1 MKHYIKT
8 ISWRFHDSSVAYP
21 GLKDSKLYMTSPSD
35 VMKSFQFLFKDE
47 VRERFLV
54 IWLNSANRVTGFEIV
69 TEGILNSS
77 IVHPREVYRGAI
89 VATAASIIIA
99 HNHPSGNGE
108 PSAEDI
114 SITRQIAEA
123 GKIIGIPLNDHVIFA
138 DHNYTSFAERGLL

>member
-8 ISWRFHDSSVAYP
+8 VSWRFHDSSVAYP
-21 GLKDSKLYMTSPSD
+21 GLTDSKLYLTSPQE
-35 VMKSFQFLFKDE
+35 VYKSFYFLFKDE

-89 VATAASIIIA
+89 VTTAASIIIA
-99 HNHPSGNGE
+99 HNHPSGNAE

-114 SITRQIAEA
+114 TITRQILEA
-123 GKIIGIPLNDHVIFA
+123 GKIIGIPLHDHIVFGES
-138 DHNYTSFAERGLL
+138 NYTSFAERGLI